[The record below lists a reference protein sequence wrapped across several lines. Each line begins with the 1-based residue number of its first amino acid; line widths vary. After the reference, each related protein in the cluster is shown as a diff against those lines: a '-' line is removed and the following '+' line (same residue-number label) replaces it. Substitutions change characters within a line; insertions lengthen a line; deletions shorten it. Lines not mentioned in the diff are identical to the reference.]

1 MFWKQGKL
9 LNLIKFYKYSVIFAA
24 LLTGQPLFNFKYSEM
39 NKWYTLKK
47 TALKKR
53 MFFRKSLAHKK
64 SCKKKMREGNVAQF
78 VQNSAKFFISR
89 TFSNSSK
96 WAQVS

>member
-9 LNLIKFYKYSVIFAA
+9 LNLIKFYKYSVVFAA
-24 LLTGQPLFNFKYSEM
+24 LWTGQPLLNFKFSEM
-39 NKWYTLKK
+39 NKWYT
-47 TALKKR
+47 LKKR

-78 VQNSAKFFISR
+78 AQNSAKFFISP
-89 TFSNSSK
+89 TFSSRDIF
-96 WAQVS
+96 